1 MQPNTSCRWNTFLQL
16 NKCIFCFAFFE
27 SSGERK
33 QIPLIY
39 IFAEYIY
46 IFAEA
51 EYLSIT
57 LCFLWF
63 CTIICCLHQFYV
75 CYLSFFFWKTS
86 ALKAAL
92 ILFVCL
98 FVSVMFNVTNT
109 QWIQTQFMCLHIWIL
124 FKRNVA
130 FTDLFF
136 FHFNSPTT
144 VWIFLFS
151 H

>member
-1 MQPNTSCRWNTFLQL
+1 MHVLLCFLWIQWWKKANTSD
-16 NKCIFCFAFFE
+16 
-27 SSGERK
+27 
-33 QIPLIY
+33 IY
-39 IFAEYIY
+39 IIFAEYIY

-109 QWIQTQFMCLHIWIL
+109 QWIQTRFMCLHIWIL